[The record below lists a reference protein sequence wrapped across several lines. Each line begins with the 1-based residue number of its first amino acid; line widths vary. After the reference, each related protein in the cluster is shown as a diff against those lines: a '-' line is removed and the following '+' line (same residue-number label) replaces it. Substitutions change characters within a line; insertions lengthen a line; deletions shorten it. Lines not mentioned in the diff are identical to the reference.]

1 MGLCESKNKKR
12 SLPKCSENDRKR
24 QGAGGVGS
32 PRTQDQPCTGF
43 PFVGLTEKVCAFAS
57 HNKEFDDTE
66 SDFLEAL
73 GNQNRADEKVAVAA
87 LEDRCLGV
95 HYQQ

>member
-32 PRTQDQPCTGF
+32 PCTQDQPCTGF

-57 HNKEFDDTE
+57 HNKEFHDTE

-73 GNQNRADEKVAVAA
+73 GTKTEQTRRLPLQLLRTVV
-87 LEDRCLGV
+87 
-95 HYQQ
+95 